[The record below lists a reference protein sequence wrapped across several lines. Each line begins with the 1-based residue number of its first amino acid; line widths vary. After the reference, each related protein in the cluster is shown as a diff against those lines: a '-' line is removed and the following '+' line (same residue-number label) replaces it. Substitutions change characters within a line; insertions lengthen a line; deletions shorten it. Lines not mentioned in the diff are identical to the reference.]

1 MGFKAILTFVGVLA
15 YVSALTI
22 DRNTLVYHRA

>member
-15 YVSALTI
+15 YVSTLTV
-22 DRNTLVYHRA
+22 DRNTLAYHKA